1 VKTAKVAKKAQ
12 KVQKAAQTR
21 KGAKAQRVPRSQRPQ
36 KAQGGPPKAR
46 EGAKAEPDQELA
58 VKVAGAEEA
67 VGTEPPGEARRVT
80 VKLLSLNRA
89 RDELGLDYDE
99 FDVAVQ
105 IGEVPT
111 VVCGPGQWKVAA
123 ETVARLRA
131 EDGHPRP
138 LLDRLRL
145 VSSEEG
151 ARLLGIG
158 RDRFVRLARAGH
170 IRPVRWY
177 VNQYR
182 AVVWMYVAQE
192 LPDFAEQSPALLR
205 GRLPAGL
212 RDAVAGG
219 EDQRARGWRARR
231 TAQLV
236 RDACEAWEE
245 AAVWAAVLGPEIVGE
260 AVPDVYERAY
270 LRKLREALPPGR
282 PGRATPEQIR
292 ELTTADHPDEIALA
306 LVALADAL
314 GRARVQRGAPRPSL
328 PPPLI
333 PPLIPSLVSAPG
345 PAPGRS
351 VGAAQGSSPAAV
363 PDPLSVQVSAP
374 PPPPVSLPAP
384 LPSFPPPPVPL
395 PSVPLPLPHPAAPGQ
410 PPRAGAGPVVR
421 GRLRRLL
428 PGRRSVADLAE
439 QPFLHDGHQ
448 QPAPPVEDLAA
459 RQSAG
464 AGRDG

>member
-1 VKTAKVAKKAQ
+1 VKTAKATKAKATKARKATQ
-12 KVQKAAQTR
+12 TPKAA
-21 KGAKAQRVPRSQRPQ
+21 KAGKPAGIPEPAKTPGS
-36 KAQGGPPKAR
+36 
-46 EGAKAEPDQELA
+46 
-58 VKVAGAEEA
+58 
-67 VGTEPPGEARRVT
+67 EPPVDARRKT
-80 VKLLSLNRA
+80 VELLSLNRV
-89 RDELGLDYDE
+89 RDELGLEYDE
-99 FDVAVQ
+99 FDVALQV
-105 IGEVPT
+105 GEVPT

-182 AVVWMYVAQE
+182 AVVWMYLARE
-192 LPDFAEQSPALLR
+192 LPEFAERSPALLR

-212 RDAVAGG
+212 RDAVAEG
-219 EDQRARGWRARR
+219 EDQRARSWRLRR

-245 AAVWAAVLGPEIVGE
+245 AAVWAALLGPEIVGE
-260 AVPDVYERAY
+260 AVPDAYERTH
-270 LRKLREALPPGR
+270 LRKLREVLPPGR

-292 ELTTADHPDEIALA
+292 DLTTADHPDEIALG

-314 GRARVQRGAPRPSL
+314 GRARSQRPAPRPSL

-333 PPLIPSLVSAPG
+333 PDPVPIQPSGPAPAPTPG
-345 PAPGRS
+345 PAH
-351 VGAAQGSSPAAV
+351 AAT
-363 PDPLSVQVSAP
+363 P
-374 PPPPVSLPAP
+374 PPPSVPETASP
-384 LPSFPPPPVPL
+384 LPLPPVPDLGLSVHLPSVRASVL
-395 PSVPLPLPHPAAPGQ
+395 PSVPLPSAHPVLPGR
-410 PPRAGAGPVVR
+410 PPRATAGAGPAVR
-421 GRLRRLL
+421 RRLRRLL
-428 PGRRSVADLAE
+428 PGRRSAADLAE
-439 QPFLHDGHQ
+439 QPFLHHGHQ
-448 QPAPPVEDLAA
+448 QPALPVEDLAA
-459 RQSAG
+459 GQSES